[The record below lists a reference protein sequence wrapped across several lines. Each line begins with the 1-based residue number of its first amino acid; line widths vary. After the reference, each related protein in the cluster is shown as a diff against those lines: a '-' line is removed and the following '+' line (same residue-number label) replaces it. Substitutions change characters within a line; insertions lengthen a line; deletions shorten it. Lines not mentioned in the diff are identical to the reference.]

1 MNREVL
7 ISIINRGRIR
17 FIPVRRCF
25 LCNEYVG
32 YKFVRMCDGSMI
44 PVFSSGCRC
53 CGINNGTLSER
64 TWDEVLDLVKT
75 VQNKPMNERTEED
88 EFILNSLMYMKW
100 VIIKGV
106 RYPISVVS
114 AFAAYY
120 GDNPFLKIR
129 IRNKYHIIYF
139 DNMDYLNIQIR
150 YLINNYPDF
159 VQIGNWYISKK
170 QVMSWAPKGQAVDGS
185 GWVISFHLS
194 LGLESGTQIKFDR
207 EEEYQRALD
216 CLNEKFNVI
225 L

>member
-1 MNREVL
+1 
-7 ISIINRGRIR
+7 
-17 FIPVRRCF
+17 
-25 LCNEYVG
+25 
-32 YKFVRMCDGSMI
+32 
-44 PVFSSGCRC
+44 
-53 CGINNGTLSER
+53 
-64 TWDEVLDLVKT
+64 
-75 VQNKPMNERTEED
+75 
-88 EFILNSLMYMKW
+88 MKW

-194 LGLESGTQIKFDR
+194 FGLESGTQIKFDR

-216 CLNEKFNVI
+216 SLGDKIEDLTMDETDGFVDTTGIVTSIKSKNVVEFYVENPFVKI
-225 L
+225 KDE

>member
-17 FIPVRRCF
+17 FIPVRRCP
-25 LCNEYVG
+25 LCDEYVG

-75 VQNKPMNERTEED
+75 VQNKPMNERTEE
-88 EFILNSLMYMKW
+88 
-100 VIIKGV
+100 
-106 RYPISVVS
+106 
-114 AFAAYY
+114 
-120 GDNPFLKIR
+120 
-129 IRNKYHIIYF
+129 
-139 DNMDYLNIQIR
+139 MDYLNIQIR

-170 QVMSWAPKGQAVDGS
+170 QVMSWGPKG
-185 GWVISFHLS
+185 
-194 LGLESGTQIKFDR
+194 
-207 EEEYQRALD
+207 
-216 CLNEKFNVI
+216 
-225 L
+225 

>member
-7 ISIINRGRIR
+7 INIINRGRIR

-44 PVFSSGCRC
+44 PVFSSG
-53 CGINNGTLSER
+53 L
-64 TWDEVLDLVKT
+64 
-75 VQNKPMNERTEED
+75 
-88 EFILNSLMYMKW
+88 
-100 VIIKGV
+100 
-106 RYPISVVS
+106 
-114 AFAAYY
+114 
-120 GDNPFLKIR
+120 
-129 IRNKYHIIYF
+129 
-139 DNMDYLNIQIR
+139 
-150 YLINNYPDF
+150 
-159 VQIGNWYISKK
+159 SKK

-194 LGLESGTQIKFDR
+194 FGLESGTQIKFDR

-216 CLNEKFNVI
+216 SLNERFNVI

>member
-17 FIPVRRCF
+17 FIPVRRCP
-25 LCNEYVG
+25 LCDEYVG

-88 EFILNSLMYMKW
+88 EFIL
-100 VIIKGV
+100 
-106 RYPISVVS
+106 
-114 AFAAYY
+114 
-120 GDNPFLKIR
+120 
-129 IRNKYHIIYF
+129 
-139 DNMDYLNIQIR
+139 
-150 YLINNYPDF
+150 
-159 VQIGNWYISKK
+159 
-170 QVMSWAPKGQAVDGS
+170 
-185 GWVISFHLS
+185 SF
-194 LGLESGTQIKFDR
+194 GLENSTQIKFDK

-216 CLNEKFNVI
+216 SLNEKFNVI

>member
-7 ISIINRGRIR
+7 INIINRGGIR

-88 EFILNSLMYMKW
+88 DLM
-100 VIIKGV
+100 
-106 RYPISVVS
+106 
-114 AFAAYY
+114 
-120 GDNPFLKIR
+120 
-129 IRNKYHIIYF
+129 
-139 DNMDYLNIQIR
+139 
-150 YLINNYPDF
+150 
-159 VQIGNWYISKK
+159 
-170 QVMSWAPKGQAVDGS
+170 VDGYDDDNDKVD
-185 GWVISFHLS
+185 GVDVYYDQISEVVYLA
-194 LGLESGTQIKFDR
+194 K
-207 EEEYQRALD
+207 
-216 CLNEKFNVI
+216 VI
-225 L
+225 LEEMEEKDHGESS